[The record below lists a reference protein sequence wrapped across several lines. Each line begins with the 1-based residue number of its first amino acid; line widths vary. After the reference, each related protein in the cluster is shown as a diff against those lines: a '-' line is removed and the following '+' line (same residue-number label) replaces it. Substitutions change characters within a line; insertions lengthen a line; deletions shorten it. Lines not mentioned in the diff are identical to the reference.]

1 VACSL
6 GIINIIKWGRMISN
20 IEQELFEIG
29 FQADKE
35 AQKQNFFIEK
45 EFNKL
50 KKEKRHYESQKH

>member
-1 VACSL
+1 
-6 GIINIIKWGRMISN
+6 MISN